1 MIFLD
6 TNILVRLAV
15 RDDPVQSEHVLEVFR
30 KARRTGE
37 TIHVS
42 SDVILE
48 TVWVLQK
55 NGLGLSRED
64 VADFISSFA
73 SIENTSIGHEDSVL
87 RAVNR
92 YRQDGDFAD
101 LLFLELSQ
109 ECGARMMLSFD
120 RKLRRGAPAL
130 VLTPEEYCQAT

>member
-15 RDDPVQSEHVLEVFR
+15 RDDPVQFEQVLGVFR
-30 KARRTGE
+30 AARERGE

-55 NGLGLSRED
+55 DGLGFSRTD
-64 VADFISSFA
+64 VADFVNGFA
-73 SIENTSIGHEDSVL
+73 EIENVDIDNEESVL
-87 RAVNR
+87 RAVKG
-92 YRQDGDFAD
+92 YRRSGDFAD
-101 LLFLELSQ
+101 LLFLELAR
-109 ECGARMMLSFD
+109 ENGARLMLSFD
-120 RKLRRGAPAL
+120 KRLRRTAPDF
-130 VLTPEEYCQAT
+130 VISPEEY